1 MLYKYDSQS
10 CKYMVLVKYSAEVML
25 NIGFSAF
32 YDVYEWYNEIH
43 QKLNSL
49 MLEINAC
56 LLSTYHYEKEIH
68 CGRRISEGR
77 SYIFTR
83 VIFSHYLCR
92 NTLSWLNNVSVS
104 ADSEQRL
111 HSVVWWAFLYS
122 TGSSGGG
129 RVQPALLSI
138 WSGLGWKEHQ
148 CRAGWTQTVWS
159 GSVHKAFQ
167 CLVVPPGHQ

>member
-1 MLYKYDSQS
+1 MQIYCACKIQCRSDVKHWFLWFLWCLTVVQWNSSEVKQS
-10 CKYMVLVKYSAEVML
+10 YV
-25 NIGFSAF
+25 G
-32 YDVYEWYNEIH
+32 
-43 QKLNSL
+43 
-49 MLEINAC
+49 INAC
-56 LLSTYHYEKEIH
+56 LPSTYNYEKEIH
-68 CGRRISEGR
+68 CGSRISEGH
-77 SYIFTR
+77 SYIFMR

-92 NTLSWLNNVSVS
+92 NTLSWLNNVFVS

-111 HSVVWWAFLYS
+111 HRVVWWAFLYS

-129 RVQPALLSI
+129 GVQPAFLSI

-159 GSVHKAFQ
+159 GPVHKAFQ